1 MGHQTWGFDTTAE
14 RLGGHFRTQTKLK
27 RVQNDM
33 TSFMNSALLV
43 ILEGK
48 MEVQLKML
56 GSKSCLYKLI
66 KLNWV
71 ILEVKL
77 KGLMQETVS
86 ISCGVPN
93 FLSYY

>member
-14 RLGGHFRTQTKLK
+14 QLGGHFRTETKLK

-56 GSKSCLYKLI
+56 
-66 KLNWV
+66 
-71 ILEVKL
+71 EVNH
-77 KGLMQETVS
+77 VY
-86 ISCGVPN
+86 IS
-93 FLSYY
+93 